1 MGKAYALAGPP
12 LLRLASPIVLLRAGT
27 VALSSF
33 LIARQ
38 RQELKLL
45 PLGIV
50 TLLRLFSSLCST
62 NIWSGRH
69 DSYLHLLRVGFAHP
83 VRHPA
88 LAHTWTNNTR
98 NTSKR

>member
-50 TLLRLFSSLCST
+50 TLLKIILISVLYKHMV
-62 NIWSGRH
+62 WK
-69 DSYLHLLRVGFAHP
+69 A
-83 VRHPA
+83 
-88 LAHTWTNNTR
+88 
-98 NTSKR
+98 